1 MRKQMKIAAVVS
13 AAALLAIGASFT
25 SMAAEKGTWKLED
38 GEWYCY
44 NSDGDVI
51 EEEFCLSNGKEFY
64 VGEGGTLVTSEW
76 VENDG
81 YWYYVNSAGE
91 KVVNDWRYTTPAED
105 EDGDEEW
112 FYLQS
117 SGKRAEGKKM
127 VIDGKTYFFDSEGV
141 MLTGWVQA
149 SGDSWDNASSD
160 DVEDIATYFCGED
173 GARLSKEWVKTY
185 APSVDTDEDDLDD
198 EDEHYYYIK
207 SNGKPATDK
216 QSNINGQT
224 YFFSSEGVML
234 TGWVAGSDSN
244 YKELWIEDGKGV
256 ALSTAVEEGNDVY
269 FCGGEDD
276 GHAKKN
282 KWIKEYPST
291 NYGYD
296 DSDNTKYWF
305 YIQSN
310 GKVFVP
316 TEGLEGVQE
325 YDLMDVT
332 ASVSNRFE
340 ADDAWDAVEKK
351 INGEYYLFNADGRML
366 TGFIEKAAGMF
377 YYGGSN
383 EGDRKEGSFTVEDD
397 CGETAKCYF
406 ATEDKASEGY
416 FDGVGVNGAKNG
428 KLYADGVLVK
438 ANDNKYEMAEVAG
451 MKFIVN
457 KSGSIQSDSGVY
469 KEDGEELFGGA
480 KFEYSPNKG
489 VEYKSITK
497 TIVAE

>member
-44 NSDGDVI
+44 DKDGDAI

-64 VGEGGTLVTSEW
+64 VGEGGALVTSSW

-81 YWYYVNSAGE
+81 SWYYVNSAGE
-91 KVVNDWRYTTPAED
+91 KVVNDWRYTAPAED
-105 EDGDEEW
+105 EDADEEW

-117 SGKRAEGKKM
+117 TGKRAEDKKM
-127 VIDGKTYFFDSEGV
+127 VINGKTYFFDSEGV
-141 MLTGWVQA
+141 MLTGWVQESDSSYDEA
-149 SGDSWDNASSD
+149 SVD
-160 DVEDIATYFCGED
+160 DVKNTKIYYCGED

-185 APSVDTDEDDLDD
+185 APSVDVDEDDLDD
-198 EDEHYYYIK
+198 EDEHWYYIK
-207 SNGKPATDK
+207 SNGRPATGK

-224 YFFSSEGVML
+224 YFFSVEGTML
-234 TGWVAGSDSN
+234 TGWVAYTNSQ
-244 YKELWIEDGKGV
+244 YVEVWEEDAEGTALGKVG
-256 ALSTAVEEGNDVY
+256 GDVY
-269 FCGGEDD
+269 FCGSEDD

-291 NYGYD
+291 KYGYD
-296 DSDNTKYWF
+296 DSDNDKYWF

-316 TEGLEGVQE
+316 TEDLEEVQE

-332 ASVSNRFE
+332 AAVGSRFD
-340 ADDAWDAVEKK
+340 ADDAWTAVEKK
-351 INGEYYLFNADGRML
+351 INSKYYLFNADGRML
-366 TGFIEKAAGMF
+366 SGFIADKNDNMF

-383 EGDRKEGSFTVEDD
+383 EGDRKEGSFTVTDD
-397 CGETAKCYF
+397 GGETARCYF
-406 ATEDKASEGY
+406 STEDKASEGY

-438 ANDNKYEMAEVAG
+438 ANDDKYEMVTVDE
-451 MKFIVN
+451 MTFIVN
-457 KSGSIQSDSGVY
+457 KSGSIQSDKNVY
-469 KEDGEELFGGA
+469 KEDGEELFGGK
-480 KFEYSPNKG
+480 KFTYSSDKG
-489 VEYKSITK
+489 VAYHSVTGEQ
-497 TIVAE
+497 E